1 MFYTKDA
8 NEINTS
14 DTRKPEKSQQ
24 KYMQLNVAG
33 VDIFISFHVC
43 FRRRKSC
50 CESEDIIGFYL
61 QM

>member
-14 DTRKPEKSQQ
+14 DTRKTEKSQQ
-24 KYMQLNVAG
+24 KYMQLNVAS

-43 FRRRKSC
+43 FRRRC